1 MATPE
6 DESDPALDAAHR
18 EDDDA
23 GDDDALADRLAQ
35 IDDLLAGKTT
45 TTHDPVGI
53 VDDRDAVTIAGHLDV
68 ILRLRE
74 AGERSRGESRG
85 EAAGREDST
94 AGALVI
100 GSFLTLHEIGRG
112 GFAIVYEAVDQSLDR
127 HVALKVIRPET
138 PHLPGLQQRFLD
150 DARLAARINHPH
162 VVTVYE
168 VGKVDGFS
176 YIAQELCT
184 GGSLAD
190 WLARHPGPADP
201 RLAAEIIR
209 SLAGAA
215 DAAHSRNVLHR
226 DITPSN
232 VLLAADPLGGIVSD
246 GIRHRAKLA
255 DFGLAKLLA
264 DDGGDAASR
273 LTRADARPGTPAW
286 MAPEQVDPEAFG
298 PVGPATDIH
307 ALGLLL
313 DRLLTGIT
321 PHAGRSATEIYRLL
335 LLSEPRPPDEIVRGL
350 PPDLVAV
357 TLKARAK
364 RPQHRYG
371 SAAELA
377 TDLGRFLD
385 GLPTLARPLTVF
397 DRLLRGGRR
406 RAAALSLTLAL
417 GVAIVTSAL
426 VVWQYG
432 QVRQR
437 DEEGR
442 LRARAELARQAFD
455 ILRQGDV
462 KTALERVAAPELA
475 GSLPARWLRARTH
488 AEEARLIDRADPASP
503 FAVERHDLYSIGLA
517 RDGSICVGGAD
528 GTLFVIPP
536 GAAAPTLA
544 VQAHDEIN
552 DVVFSPDGRFVA
564 TVGEDGAVRL
574 WRAADGAKVGETGSA
589 AGVFGVAFAPAGDRI
604 AWGGRSRTV
613 EIQSLEA
620 DGTPVGPIAR
630 YEPFTANSHDD
641 AAPDTQALVFLD
653 DDTIAAASGS
663 TVVFLRA
670 GDGQMLRS
678 LDHADGSIGDLELSA
693 DRSMLVT
700 IGTARIPHLWET
712 ATGTLLRRLPLH
724 PHWVQGCGIS
734 PDGTEI
740 VTGCRDGVVRVFA
753 ANSGDER
760 ARFVGHVDRTWD
772 VKWEASG
779 SILSCGADGSLRRW
793 DRHATPAIAGF
804 REESLPHGPAMAA
817 VPWGF
822 DGDWLVAAASSPAVI
837 CNGPRGP
844 CREAPTVRFR
854 HPWQLAS
861 TADRSL
867 VVVADTSNLAA
878 DPRPPGRIHELIA
891 MTFAAEPMSSAPPIF
906 VPMLQSLACLPD
918 GTVLAGSPGRLVAWR
933 RGSTTPLELASYDHP
948 VDHLAVTQSGG
959 LRVAVA
965 VGSALMVLPC
975 GQGGLPDVRHQRMLV
990 DNAKTFG
997 QYIVEVAWSP
1007 DGKRIAYGNHDGE
1020 LRIIDADSGA
1030 PLGASFTLGG
1040 DPMGIVWGADGRSL
1054 LVADRDV
1061 VRLYDA
1067 STGTMIEEVRPGWPI
1082 SSIGLDDAPG
1092 RPGLLIVAGG
1102 LDHGRLLRL
1111 DLGRR

>member
-6 DESDPALDAAHR
+6 DESDPALDDGHR

-23 GDDDALADRLAQ
+23 GEDDALADRLAQ
-35 IDDLLAGKTT
+35 IDDLLVGKTAT
-45 TTHDPVGI
+45 VHDPVDI
-53 VDDRDAVTIAGHLDV
+53 VDDGDAVTIADHLDV
-68 ILRLRE
+68 ILRLRA
-74 AGERSRGESRG
+74 AGERSRGDGPAEP
-85 EAAGREDST
+85 
-94 AGALVI
+94 AGASEKPSTGLVI
-100 GSFLTLHEIGRG
+100 GNFRTLHEIGRG
-112 GFAIVYEAVDQSLDR
+112 GFAVVYEAVDQSLDR

-168 VGKVDGFS
+168 VGKADGFS

-190 WLARHPGPADP
+190 WLARHSGPADP

-209 SLAGAA
+209 SLAEAVV
-215 DAAHSRNVLHR
+215 AAHNRSILHR

-232 VLLAADPLGGIVSD
+232 ILLAADPLGSIVSE

-255 DFGLAKLLA
+255 DFGLAKLFS
-264 DDGGDAASR
+264 DDGGDANSR

-298 PVGPATDIH
+298 PVSPATDIH

-313 DRLLTGIT
+313 DRLLTGIA

-377 TDLGRFLD
+377 ADLGRFLN

-397 DRLLRGGRR
+397 ERILRGGRR

-417 GVAIVTSAL
+417 PVAIVASAL

-432 QVRQR
+432 QARQR
-437 DEEGR
+437 DEE
-442 LRARAELARQAFD
+442 ARKRELTVAADQAFD
-455 ILRQGDV
+455 LWRGGNV
-462 KTALERVAAPELA
+462 KDAIERVEAPELA

-488 AEEARLIDRADPASP
+488 AEQERLLDRADPASP
-503 FAVERHDLYSIGLA
+503 FAVERRDLYCIGLSP
-517 RDGSICVGGAD
+517 DGSVGVGGAD
-528 GTLFVIPP
+528 GTLFILPP
-536 GAAAPTLA
+536 GAAAPTIA

-552 DVVFSPDGRFVA
+552 DVVFSPDGRLVA

-589 AGVFGVAFAPAGDRI
+589 AGVFGVAFAPTGDRI

-613 EIQSLEA
+613 EIQSLAA
-620 DGTPVGPIAR
+620 DGTPDGPIAR
-630 YEPFTANSHDD
+630 HEPFTAWSDEGP
-641 AAPDTQALVFLD
+641 APDTQALVFLD

-663 TVVFLRA
+663 TVVFLQVSN
-670 GDGQMLRS
+670 GQMLRT
-678 LDHADGSIGDLELSA
+678 LDHADGSVGDLALSA

-700 IGTARIPHLWET
+700 VGTTRIPLLWQT

-724 PHWVQGCGIS
+724 PNRVQGCGIS

-740 VTGCRDGVVRVFA
+740 VTGCRDGVIRVFA
-753 ANSGDER
+753 ANSGEER
-760 ARFVGHVDRTWD
+760 TRFIGHVDRTWD

-793 DRHATPAIAGF
+793 DRHAPPAIAGF
-804 REESLPHGPAMAA
+804 REESLPHGPVMGV
-817 VPWGF
+817 VPWGTA
-822 DGDWLVAAASSPAVI
+822 GDWLIAAASSPAVI

-844 CREAPTVRFR
+844 CREAPTVRFNQPY
-854 HPWQLAS
+854 HIA
-861 TADRSL
+861 TTDDRGR
-867 VVVADTSNLAA
+867 VVVVDTTDPAA
-878 DPRPPGRIHELIA
+878 APSAPGTIHELIDLITA
-891 MTFAAEPMSSAPPIF
+891 SDLVSAAPLLQ
-906 VPMLQSLACLPD
+906 VPLLQSLACLPD
-918 GTVLAGSPGRLVAWR
+918 STVLAGSFGRLVAWR

-948 VDHLAVTQSGG
+948 IDHLAVTQSGG
-959 LRVAVA
+959 LRAAVA
-965 VGSALMVLPC
+965 VGPALLVFPC
-975 GQGGLPDVRHQRMLV
+975 GSDGLPDVRHPHTLV
-990 DNAKTFG
+990 RADDTSG
-997 QYIVEVAWSP
+997 QFIVEVAWSP
-1007 DGKRIAYGNHDGE
+1007 DGTRLAYGNHDRE
-1020 LRIIDADSGA
+1020 VRVIDAGTGALLGA
-1030 PLGASFTLGG
+1030 PLTLGG
-1040 DPMGIVWGADGRSL
+1040 APMGIVWGADGRSL

-1067 STGTMIEEVRPGWPI
+1067 STGTMIDEVRTGWPI
-1082 SSIGLDDAPG
+1082 LSIGLDDAPG
-1092 RPGLLIVAGG
+1092 RPGVLIVAGG

>member
-6 DESDPALDAAHR
+6 DDSDPALDAGHR

-23 GDDDALADRLAQ
+23 GIDDALADRLAE
-35 IDDLLAGKTT
+35 IDDLLVGKTT
-45 TTHDPVGI
+45 TVHDPVDI
-53 VDDRDAVTIAGHLDV
+53 VDDGDAVTIADHLDV
-68 ILRLRE
+68 ILRLRA
-74 AGERSRGESRG
+74 AGERSRGESPG
-85 EAAGREDST
+85 EAAGRVEST
-94 AGALVI
+94 GGGLVI
-100 GSFLTLHEIGRG
+100 GRFRTLHEIGRG

-150 DARLAARINHPH
+150 DARFAARINHPH

-168 VGKVDGFS
+168 VGKADGFS

-184 GGSLAD
+184 GGSLVD
-190 WLARHPGPADP
+190 WLARHAGPADP

-232 VLLAADPLGGIVSD
+232 VLLAADPLGGIVSE

-255 DFGLAKLLA
+255 DFGLAKLFA

-273 LTRADARPGTPAW
+273 LTRANARPGTPAW

-313 DRLLTGIT
+313 DRLLTGIA

-335 LLSEPRPPDEIVRGL
+335 LLSEPRPPDEIIRGL

-377 TDLGRFLD
+377 ADLGRFLD
-385 GLPTLARPLTVF
+385 GLPTLARPQTVF
-397 DRLLRGGRR
+397 ERLLRGGRR

-417 GVAIVTSAL
+417 TVAIVASAL
-426 VVWQYG
+426 VVWQYV
-432 QVRQR
+432 QARQR
-437 DEEGR
+437 NDE
-442 LRARAELARQAFD
+442 ARKRELTVAADQAFD
-455 ILRQGDV
+455 LWRAGNV
-462 KTALERVAAPELA
+462 KDAIERAEAPELA

-488 AEEARLIDRADPASP
+488 AEHDRLLDRADPASP
-503 FAVERHDLYSIGLA
+503 FAVERRDLHCIGLSP
-517 RDGSICVGGAD
+517 DGSVGVGGAD
-528 GTLFVIPP
+528 GTLFILPP
-536 GAAAPTLA
+536 GAAALTIA

-552 DVVFSPDGRFVA
+552 DVVFSPDGRLVA

-574 WRAADGAKVGETGSA
+574 WSAADGAKVGETGSA

-613 EIQSLEA
+613 EIQSLAA
-620 DGTPVGPIAR
+620 DGTPDGPIAR
-630 YEPFTANSHDD
+630 HEPFAAWSEEGP
-641 AAPDTQALVFLD
+641 APDTQALVFLD
-653 DDTIAAASGS
+653 DDTIAAASGP
-663 TVVFLRA
+663 TVVFLRVSN
-670 GDGQMLRS
+670 GHMLRT
-678 LDHADGSIGDLELSA
+678 LDHADGSVGDLALSA

-700 IGTARIPHLWET
+700 VGTTRIPLLWRT
-712 ATGTLLRRLPLH
+712 TTGTLLRRLPLH
-724 PHWVQGCGIS
+724 PNRVQGCGIS

-740 VTGCRDGVVRVFA
+740 VTGCRDGVIRVFA
-753 ANSGDER
+753 TNSGEER
-760 ARFVGHVDRTWD
+760 ARFIGHVDRTWD

-793 DRHATPAIAGF
+793 DRHAPPAIAGF
-804 REESLPHGPAMAA
+804 REESLPHGPVMGV
-817 VPWGF
+817 VPWGAG
-822 DGDWLVAAASSPAVI
+822 GDWLVAAASSPAVI
-837 CNGPRGP
+837 CHGPRGP
-844 CREAPTVRFR
+844 CREAPAVRFNQPY
-854 HPWQLAS
+854 HIA
-861 TADRSL
+861 TTDDRGR
-867 VVVADTSNLAA
+867 VVVVDTTDPAA
-878 DPRPPGRIHELIA
+878 APSAPGTIHELIDLTTA
-891 MTFAAEPMSSAPPIF
+891 SDSMSAAPPLP
-906 VPMLQSLACLPD
+906 VPLLQSLACLPD

-933 RGSTTPLELASYDHP
+933 RGSTTPLELASYARP
-948 VDHLAVTQSGG
+948 IDHLSVTQSGG

-965 VGSALMVLPC
+965 VGPALLVFPC
-975 GQGGLPDVRHQRMLV
+975 GYDGLPDVRHPHTLV
-990 DNAKTFG
+990 RADDTSG
-997 QYIVEVAWSP
+997 QFIVEVAWSP
-1007 DGKRIAYGNHDGE
+1007 DGTRLAYGNHDRE
-1020 LRIIDADSGA
+1020 VRVIDAGTGALLGA
-1030 PLGASFTLGG
+1030 PLTLGG
-1040 DPMGIVWGADGRSL
+1040 PPIGIVWGADGRSL
-1054 LVADRDV
+1054 VVANREV

-1067 STGTMIEEVRPGWPI
+1067 EVGITLDEVRPGWPI
-1082 SSIGLDDAPG
+1082 LSIGLDDAPG
-1092 RPGLLIVAGG
+1092 QPGVLIVAGG